1 MASGILH
8 NESVPVAL
16 QDSWGAGRKVGQAHP
31 GPLSHAA
38 APGQAS
44 PSREADSRLT
54 HPFEVVMLRSL
65 LVPMLLA
72 VSLLGCGDDES
83 VNPDSGD
90 PTKVTY
96 AESLNVDL
104 AEMTRLESGLYI
116 QDTFV
121 VEDGAQAQAGNR
133 VQVRYTGYLPDGRSF
148 DATGNGPAIGFTLGT
163 GQVIAG
169 WDEGI
174 AGMRVGSRRRLV
186 IPSSLGYGATGSG
199 RRIPPYTVLIF
210 DTELVSVR

>member
-1 MASGILH
+1 
-8 NESVPVAL
+8 
-16 QDSWGAGRKVGQAHP
+16 
-31 GPLSHAA
+31 
-38 APGQAS
+38 
-44 PSREADSRLT
+44 
-54 HPFEVVMLRSL
+54 MLRSL

-96 AESLNVDL
+96 AESLNVNL

-121 VEDGAQAQAGNR
+121 VEDGAQAEAGKR

-148 DATGNGPAIGFTLGT
+148 DATGNGPAIGFTLGV

-174 AGMRVGSRRRLV
+174 AGMRVGSRRRLI

>member
-1 MASGILH
+1 
-8 NESVPVAL
+8 
-16 QDSWGAGRKVGQAHP
+16 
-31 GPLSHAA
+31 
-38 APGQAS
+38 
-44 PSREADSRLT
+44 
-54 HPFEVVMLRSL
+54 MLRSL

-72 VSLLGCGDDES
+72 VSLLGCGEDEE

-104 AEMTRLESGLYI
+104 SKMTLLPGGLYI
-116 QDTFV
+116 QDTFLSP
-121 VEDGAQAQAGNR
+121 EGAVAEAGKR

-148 DATGNGPAIGFTLGT
+148 DATGNGPAFSFTLGA
-163 GQVIAG
+163 GQVIDG
-169 WDEGI
+169 WDQGI
-174 AGMRVGSRRRLV
+174 PGMRVGGRRRLI

-199 RRIPPYTVLIF
+199 NRIPPYTVLVF

>member
-1 MASGILH
+1 M
-8 NESVPVAL
+8 VA
-16 QDSWGAGRKVGQAHP
+16 QAYP
-31 GPLSHAA
+31 RPLSRAA
-38 APGQAS
+38 GPGQAA
-44 PSREADSRLT
+44 PSREADPRSA

-83 VNPDSGD
+83 ANPDSGD

-96 AESLNVDL
+96 ADSLNVDL
-104 AEMTRLESGLYI
+104 DAMTRLESGLYL

-133 VQVRYTGYLPDGRSF
+133 VQVRYTGYRPDGLSF
-148 DATGNGPAIGFTLGT
+148 DATGSGPAFGFTLGA
-163 GQVIAG
+163 GEVIKG

-174 AGMRVGSRRRLV
+174 VGMRVGSRRRLI
-186 IPSSLGYGATGSG
+186 IPSSLGYGAGGVGS
-199 RRIPPYTVLIF
+199 RIPPYTVLIF

>member
-1 MASGILH
+1 
-8 NESVPVAL
+8 
-16 QDSWGAGRKVGQAHP
+16 
-31 GPLSHAA
+31 
-38 APGQAS
+38 
-44 PSREADSRLT
+44 
-54 HPFEVVMLRSL
+54 MLRSL
-65 LVPMLLA
+65 LAPLLLA

-96 AESLNVDL
+96 AESLKVDL
-104 AEMTRLESGLYI
+104 AAMTLLPSGLYL
-116 QDTFV
+116 QDTFLAPG
-121 VEDGAQAQAGNR
+121 GAEAQPGNR
-133 VQVRYTGYLPDGRSF
+133 VQVRYVGYLPDGRSF
-148 DATGNGPAIGFTLGT
+148 DATGNGPAFSFTLGA
-163 GQVIAG
+163 GQVIKG

-174 AGMRVGSRRRLV
+174 AGMRVGARRRLI

>member
-1 MASGILH
+1 
-8 NESVPVAL
+8 
-16 QDSWGAGRKVGQAHP
+16 
-31 GPLSHAA
+31 
-38 APGQAS
+38 
-44 PSREADSRLT
+44 
-54 HPFEVVMLRSL
+54 MLRSL

-72 VSLLGCGDDES
+72 VSLLGCGDDET

-104 AEMTRLESGLYI
+104 AAMTRLPSGLYI
-116 QDTFV
+116 QDTFAA
-121 VEDGAQAQAGNR
+121 EDGAQAQAGNR

-148 DATGNGPAIGFTLGT
+148 DASGNGPAFGFNLGA
-163 GQVIAG
+163 GEVIKG

-174 AGMRVGSRRRLV
+174 VGMRVGGRRRLI
-186 IPSSLGYGATGSG
+186 IPSDLGYGANGAGS
-199 RRIPPYTVLIF
+199 RIPPYTVLVF

>member
-1 MASGILH
+1 
-8 NESVPVAL
+8 
-16 QDSWGAGRKVGQAHP
+16 
-31 GPLSHAA
+31 
-38 APGQAS
+38 
-44 PSREADSRLT
+44 
-54 HPFEVVMLRSL
+54 MLRSL

-72 VSLLGCGDDES
+72 VSLLACGDDES

-96 AESLNVDL
+96 AESLGVDL
-104 AEMTRLESGLYI
+104 AQMTLLPSGLYI

-121 VEDGAQAQAGNR
+121 AEDGALAQAGSR

-148 DATGNGPAIGFTLGT
+148 DATGNGPAFSFNLGA
-163 GQVIAG
+163 GEVIEG

-174 AGMRVGSRRRLV
+174 AGMRVGGRRRLV
-186 IPSSLGYGATGSG
+186 IPSALGYGATGSG
-199 RRIPPYTVLIF
+199 GRIPPYTVLIF